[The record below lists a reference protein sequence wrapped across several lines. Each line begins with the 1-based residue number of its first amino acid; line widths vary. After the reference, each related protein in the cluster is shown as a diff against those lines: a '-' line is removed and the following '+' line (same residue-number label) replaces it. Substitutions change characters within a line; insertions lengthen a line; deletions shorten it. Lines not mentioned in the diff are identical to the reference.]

1 MNRVLFLSYFFPPIG
16 GAGVQR
22 SAKFVRYL
30 PDEGYE
36 PVVVTGPGEAG
47 GHWTPADESLAGDV
61 PSGIRVL
68 RVPGPVPAGSE
79 GWRARRERWL
89 RAERAFSRWWV
100 DGAVRVALAGAG
112 DVDLVY
118 ASMSPYETA
127 TAAAN
132 LARRLGK
139 PWVADLRD
147 PWALDE
153 MLVHPTAVHRR
164 LELRRMLSALESA
177 DAIVMNTPEAA
188 ARLRS
193 HLPAPDRAK
202 VATIPNGFDATDFDS
217 PAPSRSDSSFRI
229 VHCGYLHTELGQTHR
244 RRRLVRKLLGGALA
258 EVDILTRTHVYL
270 IRALERLVRADPRL
284 ATEIE
289 LHLAGVLSSADR
301 VACPT
306 VVKEHGYLPHAE
318 AIALMCSAN
327 LLFLPMQNLPPG
339 ERAGIVPGKT
349 YEYLA
354 SGRPIL
360 AAVPDGDA
368 NDLLQ
373 EVGTGLRCGPDDDVA
388 MAALIGDAIVRW
400 RAGLAAPSARAD
412 VVGRYERR
420 RLTADL
426 AGIFDLVLG
435 SESRKSHPAAV
446 PAIA

>member
-1 MNRVLFLSYFFPPIG
+1 VKRVLFLSYFFPPIG

-36 PVVVTGPGEAG
+36 PVVVTGPGAAG
-47 GHWTPADESLAGDV
+47 GRWTPADESLAGDV
-61 PSGIRVL
+61 PPGTSVE
-68 RVPGPVPAGSE
+68 RVPGPVPAESD

-89 RAERAFSRWWV
+89 RAERPFSRWWV
-100 DGAVRVALAGAG
+100 EGAVRLALAEAR

-127 TAAAN
+127 TAAAEI
-132 LARRLGK
+132 ARRLRK

-153 MLVHPTAVHRR
+153 MMVHPTAVHRR

-177 DAIVMNTPEAA
+177 AAIVMNTPEAA

-193 HLPAPDRAK
+193 HLPVSDRAR
-202 VATIPNGFDATDFDS
+202 VVTIPNGFDAADFDT
-217 PAPSRSDSSFRI
+217 PVPPRGDSSFRI
-229 VHCGYLHTELGQTHR
+229 VHCGYLHTELGQEHR
-244 RRRLVRKLLGGALA
+244 RRRLARRLLRGQLA

-270 IRALERLVRADPRL
+270 VRALERLVRSDPRL
-284 ATEIE
+284 ATDVE
-289 LHLAGVLSSADR
+289 LHLAGVLSAADR
-301 VACPT
+301 LACPT

-318 AIALMCSAN
+318 AIALMRSAD
-327 LLFLPMQNLPPG
+327 LLFLPMQNLPAG
-339 ERAGIVPGKT
+339 VRAGIVPGKT

-368 NDLLQ
+368 NDLL
-373 EVGTGLRCGPDDDVA
+373 EEAGTGLRCCPDDYVA
-388 MAALIGDAIVRW
+388 MAALIGDAIAGR
-400 RAGLAAPSARAD
+400 RAGLASPSVHPD
-412 VVGRYERR
+412 VVARYERR

-426 AGIFDLVLG
+426 AAVFDLVLG
-435 SESRKSHPAAV
+435 LESRTPSPGIVA
-446 PAIA
+446 AIA